1 MQPHARGAEKGA
13 AGGAALTSGQ
23 AAWPGLAAPRVG
35 RGGSD
40 ERAVPPPA
48 RGGDVS
54 ARGGGR
60 EGRPSVRA
68 CRTWGGSG

>member
-1 MQPHARGAEKGA
+1 MQPHARGEEKGE

-23 AAWPGLAAPRVG
+23 AAWPRRAA
-35 RGGSD
+35 RGAGESD

-60 EGRPSVRA
+60 EGRPLVRA
-68 CRTWGGSG
+68 CLLWGGTG